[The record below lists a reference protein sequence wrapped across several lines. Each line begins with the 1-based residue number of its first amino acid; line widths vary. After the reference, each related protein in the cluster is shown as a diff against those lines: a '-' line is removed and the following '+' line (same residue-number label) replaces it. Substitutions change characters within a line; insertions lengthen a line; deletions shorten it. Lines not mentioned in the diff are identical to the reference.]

1 MESVLVYTRAHISPG
16 MVIGIKVIVCI
27 YQGERVSV
35 GTNVIST
42 TLVAD
47 CNPGR
52 IGKRVRT
59 QLRGW
64 TVGRL
69 VS

>member
-1 MESVLVYTRAHISPG
+1 MESVLVYTRAHILPG
-16 MVIGIKVIVCI
+16 IVVGIKVTVCI
-27 YQGERVSV
+27 CQSEMASV

-69 VS
+69 VR